1 MKNDKKTPG
10 GKSSKND
17 NGKNPASKDGLRP
30 SKQSGKSS
38 SKLVQKK
45 VLRSTKSS
53 AKPVVISLMKKNE
66 KTKKSS
72 KESREAEVQVQ
83 VIKVAKEEIE
93 YAVAD
98 SNEIYDKSFQDSM
111 DQSR

>member
-1 MKNDKKTPG
+1 
-10 GKSSKND
+10 
-17 NGKNPASKDGLRP
+17 
-30 SKQSGKSS
+30 
-38 SKLVQKK
+38 
-45 VLRSTKSS
+45 
-53 AKPVVISLMKKNE
+53 MKKNE

-72 KESREAEVQVQ
+72 KESREAQVQVQ